1 MNKTFHSLCI
11 AALLLVGSAAH
22 ASRTVHETHEADP
35 HATVDINGVSGTLDV
50 SGWDKPSVE
59 VFWTVGADVDRVDVS
74 GDSNHVSVQIVT
86 RTVRLWGMDGTVHL
100 SVRVPAAA
108 AVSTTVVSADLHT
121 TGLSGEV
128 DLHTVSGNITGEV
141 GGNLRAKTVS
151 GDVRVKAPAAKSLRV
166 STVSGDIQA
175 SGGDG
180 ESDVTTVSGNAELV
194 LGVQSR
200 AHFKSVSGD
209 FTVAL
214 GVTPDA
220 QVEGEAV
227 SGDLKLSL
235 RGAAAADYDVET
247 HSGSIHNCF
256 GPKPEE
262 PRYGPGSRLMFKNG
276 DSSARVHVVTHSGDV
291 RLCKSE

>member
-1 MNKTFHSLCI
+1 MKNPLYSLCI
-11 AALLLVGSAAH
+11 AAMLFAGGAAH
-22 ASRTVHETHEADP
+22 ASRTIHESHEANP
-35 HATVDINGVSGTLDV
+35 RAAVDINGVSGTLDV

-59 VFWTVGADVDRVDVS
+59 VFGTVGADVDRVEVT
-74 GDSNHVSVQIVT
+74 GDNNHVSVQIVT

-100 SVRVPAAA
+100 SVRVPSSAT
-108 AVSTTVVSADLHT
+108 VSTTVVSADLHT
-121 TGLSGEV
+121 IGLNGEV
-128 DLHTVSGNITGEV
+128 ELHTVSGNVTGEV

-151 GDVRVKAPAAKSLRV
+151 GDVRLKAPAAKSLRI

-180 ESDVTTVSGNAELV
+180 ESEVTTVSGNADLT
-194 LGVQSR
+194 LGIQAR

-209 FTVAL
+209 FTVAMGL
-214 GVTPDA
+214 TPDA
-220 QVEGEAV
+220 QVDGEAV
-227 SGDLKLSL
+227 SGNLKLNFH
-235 RGAAAADYDVET
+235 GAAAADFDVET

-276 DSSARVHVVTHSGDV
+276 DSSARVHLVTHSGDV
-291 RLCKSE
+291 RVCKSE

>member
-1 MNKTFHSLCI
+1 MTNSLHSLCI
-11 AALLLVGSAAH
+11 AALLFAGGAAH
-22 ASRTVHETHEADP
+22 ASRTIHETHEAGP

-59 VFWTVGADVDRVDVS
+59 VFGTVGADVERVDIS
-74 GDSNHVSVQIVT
+74 GDNNHVAVQIVT
-86 RTVRLWGMDGTVHL
+86 RTVRLWGMDGNVHL

-108 AVSTTVVSADLHT
+108 SVSTTVVSADLHT

-128 DLHTVSGNITGEV
+128 ELHTVSGNITGEV
-141 GGNLRAKTVS
+141 GGNLRAQTVS
-151 GDVRVKAPAAKSLRV
+151 GEVRLKAPAAKSFRI

-180 ESDVTTVSGNAELV
+180 ESDVTTVSGSADLT
-194 LGVQSR
+194 LGTQSR

-214 GVTPDA
+214 GLSPDA
-220 QVEGEAV
+220 QVDGEAV
-227 SGDLKLSL
+227 SGNVKLNL
-235 RGAAAADYDVET
+235 HGAAAADYDVET